1 MERERFEAQGF
12 VVLIC
17 CDSNFFEL
25 AQVFERNL
33 LRVQGSYPVIGDLGL
48 TEAQRAALRSELIDL
63 RCDGSFREMCEAGYI
78 LATHKPPAIREVIR
92 RFGLP
97 CLALDADMLLT
108 ARLHPVECGGAD
120 IAVTPRMR
128 RRAKRFE
135 DHRNG
140 YLNSGFF
147 YAATT
152 PEADAFLVDWQRR
165 CEAGDKSDQ
174 LILSEMTQDWKGDP
188 LGACIARGG
197 LRLVK
202 LPPRIYNDTRHYR
215 GKVIHF
221 KTLGRGGKSRL
232 KWERIAGR
240 MQRAPRLHGALL
252 ALLRH
257 LAEPFLR

>member
-1 MERERFEAQGF
+1 MERNRFEAQGF

-33 LRVQGSYPVIGDLGL
+33 LNVQGSYPVIGDLGL
-48 TEAQRAALRSELIDL
+48 TETQRAALQSELIDL
-63 RCDGSFREMCEAGYI
+63 RSDGSFREFSEAGYI
-78 LATHKPPAIREVIR
+78 LTTHKPAAIREVIR

-108 ARLHPVECGGAD
+108 ARLQAGEYGGAD

-128 RRAKRFE
+128 RREKRFE

-140 YLNSGFF
+140 YLNAGFF
-147 YAATT
+147 YAAAT
-152 PEADAFLVDWQRR
+152 PEADAFLVEWQRR

-188 LGACIARGG
+188 LGACISRGG
-197 LRLVK
+197 LSLVK
-202 LPPRIYNDTRHYR
+202 LAPWIYNDTRHYR
-215 GKVIHF
+215 GKVVHF
-221 KTLGRGGKSRL
+221 KALGRRGKNRL
-232 KWERIAGR
+232 KWERIARR
-240 MQRAPRLHGALL
+240 MQRAPRLYGALL
-252 ALLRH
+252 ALLRRF
-257 LAEPFLR
+257 AQPFPR